1 MDDIYL
7 IHQNKSI
14 LDALNKLNLNFSNS
28 SLILFVYNDEKQI
41 IGSITDGDIRRYLVK
56 KQSLNELVKN
66 ICNKEFKYI
75 LDTSEYVNLEKFLK
89 NGISI
94 LPVLNEDFTLN
105 KILDLSKNNSILP
118 IDCVIMAG
126 GRGKRLSPLTDL
138 NPKPMLKISDKPL
151 LEHIIDYLIKFGIR
165 RIFLSVNYLSDKIIK
180 YFGDGKNKG
189 IEIIYIHENNP
200 LGTAGSLSLI
210 KSKIT
215 NHLLL
220 LNGDIL
226 TNVNLEKLYL
236 SLIKSNSDMIIS
248 SKDYTVDIPYAVFD
262 LKNDF
267 VKRLSEKPKYQYMT
281 NAGVYMFKK
290 EIIDLIPI
298 NEFFNMTDLISLML
312 DKKLKIKHQK
322 IDGFWIDIGNP
333 KDYKSAQDLF
343 KTF

>member
-1 MDDIYL
+1 M
-7 IHQNKSI
+7 KI
-14 LDALNKLNLNFSNS
+14 L
-28 SLILFVYNDEKQI
+28 LF
-41 IGSITDGDIRRYLVK
+41 
-56 KQSLNELVKN
+56 
-66 ICNKEFKYI
+66 
-75 LDTSEYVNLEKFLK
+75 
-89 NGISI
+89 
-94 LPVLNEDFTLN
+94 N